1 MLNCLQT
8 WRELSH
14 LVAGQLPTLLSPLRA
29 ATISVAGGG
38 DYLASLVPSNTDVGV
53 EASMNSDA
61 RFLGAAEGFEAFLKD
76 SSWATF
82 YDKTTYRLN
91 ANFLEH
97 SYEGIVSR
105 TGPAT
110 QTDRIGDDQR
120 KLRRRSGRHP

>member
-1 MLNCLQT
+1 ME
-8 WRELSH
+8 RI
-14 LVAGQLPTLLSPLRA
+14 VAPSGWTA
-29 ATISVAGGG
+29 ANPIITIARRDYKCRGGG